1 MTRERWTFI
10 SRNHT
15 ADATADLAAMP
26 PVPVLLISGADDL
39 NVDGAETEAVYRSVL
54 APGTLTV
61 RRYPGA
67 THALLRTEVERSSRR
82 LTLTAV
88 FAPRSLFPP
97 GLLADQQRFLRDL
110 SRPA

>member
-1 MTRERWTFI
+1 M
-10 SRNHT
+10 
-15 ADATADLAAMP
+15 TADLRAMP

-39 NVDGAETEAVYRSVL
+39 NVDGAETEALHRSVL

-61 RRYPGA
+61 HRYPGA
-67 THALLRTEVERSSRR
+67 THALLRTEVERSSWR

-88 FAPRSLFPP
+88 FAPRALFPP
-97 GLLADQQRFLRDL
+97 GLLVDQQHFLEER